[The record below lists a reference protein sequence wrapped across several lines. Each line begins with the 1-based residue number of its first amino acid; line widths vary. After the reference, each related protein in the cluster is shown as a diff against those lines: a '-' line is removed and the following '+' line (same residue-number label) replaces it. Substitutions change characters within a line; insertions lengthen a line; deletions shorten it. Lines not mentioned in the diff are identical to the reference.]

1 MAEELNALRDKIDA
15 VDRQLIDLLAARLA
29 LVGEVGE
36 VKSRHGLPIYA
47 PDREA
52 SMLARRRTEAELL
65 GVPGDLIED
74 VLRRVMRESYASE
87 KDTGFKCMKPDLGKV
102 VIIGGQG
109 QLGRLFGHMFSLSGY
124 RVETLEQADWPRAD
138 AILADAGLVM
148 VAVPIDIT
156 CQIIDRLGSLPADC
170 LLVDVTSVKSEP
182 LAHMLA
188 VHKGPVLGLHPM
200 FGPDVASLAKQ
211 VIVCCQGRDAA
222 ASQWLLDQMT
232 IWGARL
238 QQVEAKAH
246 DEAMTL
252 IQALRHFA
260 TFAYGWHLSR
270 EQANIDRLLNLS
282 SPIYRLELAMVG
294 RLFAQDPELYA
305 DIILSSPQN
314 LAMIRRY
321 YQNFGEVLGLLEQ
334 GDRAGFID
342 AFSQV
347 SGPFSVCAIARGYSG
362 CGRRRSAPSQPSGRV
377 SSRSI
382 SSRRSDFSR

>member
-52 SMLARRRTEAELL
+52 SMLARRRAEAELL

-74 VLRRVMRESYASE
+74 VLRRVMRESYILESASE
-87 KDTGFKCMKPDLGKV
+87 KENHFKCMKPDLGKV

-109 QLGRLFGHMFSLSGY
+109 QLGRLFGQMFGLSGY
-124 RVETLEQADWPRAD
+124 RVESLEQGDWPRSD

-156 CQIIDRLGSLPADC
+156 CQIIDRLGKLPADC
-170 LLVDVTSVKSEP
+170 LLVDVTSVKAAP
-182 LAHMLA
+182 LEHMLA
-188 VHKGPVLGLHPM
+188 VHQGPVLGLHPM
-200 FGPDVASLAKQ
+200 FGPDVPSLAKQ
-211 VIVCCQGRDAA
+211 VIVCCQGRDPA

-294 RLFAQDPELYA
+294 RLFAQDPHLYA

-321 YQNFGEVLGLLEQ
+321 YQNFGEALGLLER
-334 GDRAGFID
+334 GDRAGFIE

-347 SGPFSVCAIARGYSG
+347 SGFFGEHADEFLRESRTLLAQAND
-362 CGRRRSAPSQPSGRV
+362 RRHH
-377 SSRSI
+377 
-382 SSRRSDFSR
+382 D

>member
-124 RVETLEQADWPRAD
+124 RVEALEQADWPRAD
-138 AILADAGLVM
+138 EILADAGLVM

-156 CQIIDRLGSLPADC
+156 CQIIDRLGKLPADC

-188 VHKGPVLGLHPM
+188 VHKGSVLGLHPM

-347 SGPFSVCAIARGYSG
+347 SDFFGEHADEFLHESRMLLAQAND
-362 CGRRRSAPSQPSGRV
+362 RRQHG
-377 SSRSI
+377 
-382 SSRRSDFSR
+382 

>member
-15 VDRQLIDLLAARLA
+15 LDRQLIDLLAARLA

-36 VKSRHGLPIYA
+36 VKSRHGLPIYV
-47 PDREA
+47 PEREA
-52 SMLARRRTEAELL
+52 SMLTRRRHEAELL

-74 VLRRVMRESYASE
+74 VLRRVMRESYILESASE
-87 KDTGFKCMKPDLGKV
+87 RDNHFKCMKPDLGKV

-109 QLGRLFGHMFSLSGY
+109 QLGRLFGQLFNLSGY

-138 AILADAGLVM
+138 EILSGAGLVM

-156 CQIIDRLGSLPADC
+156 CQIIDRLGHLPADC
-170 LLVDVTSVKSEP
+170 LLVDVTSVKSAP

-188 VHKGPVLGLHPM
+188 VHQGPVLGLHPM

-211 VIVCCQGRDAA
+211 VIVCCQGRDPA

-270 EQANIDRLLNLS
+270 ERANLDRLLSLS

-294 RLFAQDPELYA
+294 RLFAQDPHLYA
-305 DIILSSPQN
+305 DIILSSPDN

-321 YQNFGEVLGLLEQ
+321 YQNFGDVLALLEQ

-347 SGPFSVCAIARGYSG
+347 SGFFGDHADQFLRESRMLLAQAND
-362 CGRRRSAPSQPSGRV
+362 RRHY
-377 SSRSI
+377 
-382 SSRRSDFSR
+382 D

>member
-1 MAEELNALRDKIDA
+1 MAEELNALRDKIDV

-52 SMLARRRTEAELL
+52 SMLARRRAEAELL

-74 VLRRVMRESYASE
+74 VLRRVMRESYILESASE
-87 KDTGFKCMKPDLGKV
+87 KENHFKCMKPDLGKV

-109 QLGRLFGHMFSLSGY
+109 QLGRLFGQMFGLSGY
-124 RVETLEQADWPRAD
+124 RVESLEQGDWPRSD
-138 AILADAGLVM
+138 EILADAGLVM

-156 CQIIDRLGSLPADC
+156 CQIIDRLGKLPADC
-170 LLVDVTSVKSEP
+170 LLVDVTSVKAAP
-182 LAHMLA
+182 LEHMLA

-211 VIVCCQGRDAA
+211 VIVCCQGRDPA

-294 RLFAQDPELYA
+294 RLFAQDPHLYA

-321 YQNFGEVLGLLEQ
+321 YQNFGEALGLLER
-334 GDRAGFID
+334 GDRAGFIE

-347 SGPFSVCAIARGYSG
+347 SGFFGEHADEFLRESRTLLAQAND
-362 CGRRRSAPSQPSGRV
+362 RRHHG
-377 SSRSI
+377 
-382 SSRRSDFSR
+382 

>member
-1 MAEELNALRDKIDA
+1 MAEELNALRDKIDV

-36 VKSRHGLPIYA
+36 VKSRYGLPIYA

-52 SMLARRRTEAELL
+52 SMLARRRAEAELL

-74 VLRRVMRESYASE
+74 VLRRVMRESYILESASE
-87 KDTGFKCMKPDLGKV
+87 KDNHFKCMKPDLGKV

-109 QLGRLFGHMFSLSGY
+109 QLGRLFGHMFGLSGY

-156 CQIIDRLGSLPADC
+156 CQIIDRLGNLPVDC

-188 VHKGPVLGLHPM
+188 VHQGPVLGLHPM

-260 TFAYGWHLSR
+260 TFAYGWHLSQ
-270 EQANIDRLLNLS
+270 ESANLDRLLSLS

-321 YQNFGEVLGLLEQ
+321 YQNFGEVLGLLER

-347 SGPFSVCAIARGYSG
+347 SGFFGEHADQFLRESRMLLAQAND
-362 CGRRRSAPSQPSGRV
+362 RRQHG
-377 SSRSI
+377 
-382 SSRRSDFSR
+382 

>member
-15 VDRQLIDLLAARLA
+15 VDKQLIDLLAARLA

-52 SMLARRRTEAELL
+52 SMLARRRAEAERL

-74 VLRRVMRESYASE
+74 VLRRVMRESYILESTSDKE
-87 KDTGFKCMKPDLGKV
+87 HHFKCMKPALGKV

-109 QLGRLFGHMFSLSGY
+109 QLGRLFGQMFGLSGY
-124 RVETLEQADWPRAD
+124 RVETLEQGDWPRAD
-138 AILADAGLVM
+138 EILADAGLVM

-156 CQIIDRLGSLPADC
+156 CQVIDRLGTLPADC
-170 LLVDVTSVKSEP
+170 LLVDVTSVKSAP
-182 LAHMLA
+182 LEHMLA
-188 VHKGPVLGLHPM
+188 VHQGPVLGLHPM

-270 EQANIDRLLNLS
+270 ERANLDRLLSLS

-347 SGPFSVCAIARGYSG
+347 SGFFGEHADEFLRESRMLLAQAND
-362 CGRRRSAPSQPSGRV
+362 RRHHG
-377 SSRSI
+377 
-382 SSRRSDFSR
+382 

>member
-1 MAEELNALRDKIDA
+1 MAPPLRRQQGLDMAEELNVLRDKIDA
-15 VDRQLIDLLAARLA
+15 VDKQLIDLLAARLA

-52 SMLARRRTEAELL
+52 SMLARRRAEAEQL

-87 KDTGFKCMKPDLGKV
+87 KDTGFKCIKPDLGKV

-124 RVETLEQADWPRAD
+124 WVETLEQADWPRAD
-138 AILADAGLVM
+138 EILAGAGLVM

-156 CQIIDRLGSLPADC
+156 CQIIDRLGNLPTHC
-170 LLVDVTSVKSEP
+170 LLVDVTSVKAAP
-182 LAHMLA
+182 LEHMLA
-188 VHKGPVLGLHPM
+188 VHQGPVLGLHPM

-211 VIVCCQGRDAA
+211 VIVCCQGRNPA

-270 EQANIDRLLNLS
+270 EQANLDRLLSLS

-294 RLFAQDPELYA
+294 RLFAQDPHLYA

-321 YQNFGEVLGLLEQ
+321 YQNFGEALGLLDR
-334 GDRAGFID
+334 GDRDGFIE

-347 SGPFSVCAIARGYSG
+347 SGFFGEHADQFLRESRMLLAQAND
-362 CGRRRSAPSQPSGRV
+362 RRQHG
-377 SSRSI
+377 
-382 SSRRSDFSR
+382 

>member
-15 VDRQLIDLLAARLA
+15 VDKQLIDLLAERLA

-52 SMLARRRTEAELL
+52 SMLARRRAEAETL

-74 VLRRVMRESYASE
+74 VLRRVMRESYILESASDKE
-87 KDTGFKCMKPDLGKV
+87 HHFKCMKPDLGKV

-109 QLGRLFGHMFSLSGY
+109 QLGRLFGNLFSLSSY
-124 RVETLEQADWPRAD
+124 RVETIEQEDWPRAD
-138 AILADAGLVM
+138 EILADAGLVM

-156 CQIIDRLGSLPADC
+156 CQIIDRLGNLPARC
-170 LLVDVTSVKSEP
+170 LLVDVTSVKEAP
-182 LAHMLA
+182 LEHMLA

-211 VIVCCQGRDAA
+211 VIVCCQGRDGA

-294 RLFAQDPELYA
+294 RLFAQDPHLYA

-347 SGPFSVCAIARGYSG
+347 SDFFGEHAQQFLRESRTLLAQAND
-362 CGRRRSAPSQPSGRV
+362 RRHHG
-377 SSRSI
+377 
-382 SSRRSDFSR
+382 

>member
-15 VDRQLIDLLAARLA
+15 VDKQLIDLLAARLA

-52 SMLARRRTEAELL
+52 SMLARRRAEAEAL

-74 VLRRVMRESYASE
+74 VLRRVMRESYILESASDKE
-87 KDTGFKCMKPDLGKV
+87 HHFKCMKPELGKV
-102 VIIGGQG
+102 VIIGGEG
-109 QLGRLFGHMFSLSGY
+109 QLGRLFGNLFSLSGY
-124 RVETLEQADWPRAD
+124 RVETLGQADWPRAD
-138 AILADAGLVM
+138 EILLGAGLVM
-148 VAVPIDIT
+148 VAVPIDVT
-156 CQIIDRLGSLPADC
+156 CEVIDRLGNLPENC

-188 VHKGPVLGLHPM
+188 VHQGPVLGLHPM

-211 VIVCCQGRDAA
+211 VIVCCQGREPA
-222 ASQWLLDQMT
+222 ASQWLLEQMT

-246 DEAMTL
+246 DEAMTF

-270 EQANIDRLLNLS
+270 EQANIDRLLALS

-294 RLFAQDPELYA
+294 RLFAQDPHLYA

-321 YQNFGEVLGLLEQ
+321 YQNFGEALGLLER
-334 GDRAGFID
+334 GDRDGFIE

-347 SGPFSVCAIARGYSG
+347 SSFFGEHADEFLRESRTLLAQAND
-362 CGRRRSAPSQPSGRV
+362 RRHHG
-377 SSRSI
+377 
-382 SSRRSDFSR
+382 

>member
-1 MAEELNALRDKIDA
+1 MAPPLRRQQGLDMAEELNVLRDKIDA
-15 VDRQLIDLLAARLA
+15 VDKQLIDLLAARLA

-52 SMLARRRTEAELL
+52 SMLARRRAEAEQL

-87 KDTGFKCMKPDLGKV
+87 KDTGFKCIKPDLGKV
-102 VIIGGQG
+102 VIIGGEG

-138 AILADAGLVM
+138 EILAGAGLVM

-156 CQIIDRLGSLPADC
+156 CQIIDRLGNLPAHC
-170 LLVDVTSVKSEP
+170 LLVDVTSVKAAP
-182 LAHMLA
+182 LEHMLA
-188 VHKGPVLGLHPM
+188 VHQGPVLGLHPM

-222 ASQWLLDQMT
+222 ASQWLLEQMT

-246 DEAMTL
+246 DEAMTF

-270 EQANIDRLLNLS
+270 EGANLERLLALS

-294 RLFAQDPELYA
+294 RLFAQDPHLYA

-321 YQNFGEVLGLLEQ
+321 YQNFGEALGLLER
-334 GDRAGFID
+334 GDRDGFIE

-347 SGPFSVCAIARGYSG
+347 SGFFGEHADQFLRESRMLLAQAND
-362 CGRRRSAPSQPSGRV
+362 RRQHG
-377 SSRSI
+377 
-382 SSRRSDFSR
+382 

>member
-15 VDRQLIDLLAARLA
+15 VDKQLIDLLAARLA

-52 SMLARRRTEAELL
+52 SMLARRRAEAERL

-74 VLRRVMRESYASE
+74 VLRRVMRESYILESTSDKE
-87 KDTGFKCMKPDLGKV
+87 HHFKCMKPALGKV

-109 QLGRLFGHMFSLSGY
+109 QLGRLFGQMFGLSGY
-124 RVETLEQADWPRAD
+124 RVETLEQGDWPRAD
-138 AILADAGLVM
+138 EILADAGLVM

-156 CQIIDRLGSLPADC
+156 CQVIDRLGKLPADC
-170 LLVDVTSVKSEP
+170 LLVDVTSVKSAP
-182 LAHMLA
+182 LEHMLA
-188 VHKGPVLGLHPM
+188 VHQGPVLGLHPM

-211 VIVCCQGRDAA
+211 VIVCCQGRDPA

-270 EQANIDRLLNLS
+270 EQANLDRLLSLS

-294 RLFAQDPELYA
+294 RLFAQDPHLYA

-321 YQNFGEVLGLLEQ
+321 YQNFGEALGLLER

-347 SGPFSVCAIARGYSG
+347 SGFFGEHADQFLRESRMLLAQAND
-362 CGRRRSAPSQPSGRV
+362 RRQHG
-377 SSRSI
+377 
-382 SSRRSDFSR
+382 

>member
-15 VDRQLIDLLAARLA
+15 VDKQLIDLLAARLA

-52 SMLARRRTEAELL
+52 SMLARRRAEAERL

-74 VLRRVMRESYASE
+74 VLRRVMRESYILESTSDKE
-87 KDTGFKCMKPDLGKV
+87 HHFKCMKPALGKV

-109 QLGRLFGHMFSLSGY
+109 QLGRLFGQMFGLSGY
-124 RVETLEQADWPRAD
+124 RVETLEQGDWPRAD
-138 AILADAGLVM
+138 EILADAGLVM

-156 CQIIDRLGSLPADC
+156 CQVIDRLGKLPADC
-170 LLVDVTSVKSEP
+170 LLVDVTSVKSAP
-182 LAHMLA
+182 LEHMLA
-188 VHKGPVLGLHPM
+188 VHQGPVLGLHPM

-211 VIVCCQGRDAA
+211 VIVCCQGRDPA

-270 EQANIDRLLNLS
+270 EQANIDRLLTLS

-294 RLFAQDPELYA
+294 RLFAQDPHLYA

-321 YQNFGEVLGLLEQ
+321 YQNFGEALGLLER
-334 GDRAGFID
+334 GDRAGFIE

-347 SGPFSVCAIARGYSG
+347 SGFFGEHADEFLRESRTLLAQAND
-362 CGRRRSAPSQPSGRV
+362 RRHH
-377 SSRSI
+377 
-382 SSRRSDFSR
+382 D

>member
-15 VDRQLIDLLAARLA
+15 VDKQLIDLLAARLA

-52 SMLARRRTEAELL
+52 SMLARRRAEAERL

-74 VLRRVMRESYASE
+74 VLRRVMRESYILESTSDKE
-87 KDTGFKCMKPDLGKV
+87 HHFKCMKPALGKV

-109 QLGRLFGHMFSLSGY
+109 QLGRLFGQMFGLSGY
-124 RVETLEQADWPRAD
+124 RVETLEHGDWPRAD
-138 AILADAGLVM
+138 EILADAGLVM

-156 CQIIDRLGSLPADC
+156 CQIIDRLGKLPADC
-170 LLVDVTSVKSEP
+170 LLVDVTSVKAAP
-182 LAHMLA
+182 LEHMLA
-188 VHKGPVLGLHPM
+188 VHQGPVLGLHPM

-211 VIVCCQGRDAA
+211 VIVCCQGRDPA

-270 EQANIDRLLNLS
+270 EQANIDRLLALS

-294 RLFAQDPELYA
+294 RLFAQDPHLYA

-321 YQNFGEVLGLLEQ
+321 YQNFGEALGLLER
-334 GDRAGFID
+334 GDREGFIE

-347 SGPFSVCAIARGYSG
+347 SSFFGEHADEFLRESRTLLAQAND
-362 CGRRRSAPSQPSGRV
+362 RRHHG
-377 SSRSI
+377 
-382 SSRRSDFSR
+382 

>member
-15 VDRQLIDLLAARLA
+15 VDKQLIDLLAARLA

-36 VKSRHGLPIYA
+36 VKSLHGLPIYA

-52 SMLARRRTEAELL
+52 SMLARRRAEAERL

-74 VLRRVMRESYASE
+74 VLRRVMRESYILESTSDKE
-87 KDTGFKCMKPDLGKV
+87 HHFKCMKPALGKV

-109 QLGRLFGHMFSLSGY
+109 QLGRLFGQMFGLSGY
-124 RVETLEQADWPRAD
+124 RVETLEQGDWPRAD
-138 AILADAGLVM
+138 EILADAGLVM

-156 CQIIDRLGSLPADC
+156 CQVIDRLGKLPADC
-170 LLVDVTSVKSEP
+170 LLVDVTSVKSAP
-182 LAHMLA
+182 LEHMLA
-188 VHKGPVLGLHPM
+188 VHQGPVLGLHPM

-211 VIVCCQGRDAA
+211 VIVCCQGRDPA

-270 EQANIDRLLNLS
+270 EQANLDRLLSLS

-294 RLFAQDPELYA
+294 RLFAQDPHLYA

-321 YQNFGEVLGLLEQ
+321 YQNFGEALGLLER
-334 GDRAGFID
+334 GDRDGFIE

-347 SGPFSVCAIARGYSG
+347 SSFFGEHADEFLRESRTLLAQAND
-362 CGRRRSAPSQPSGRV
+362 RRHHG
-377 SSRSI
+377 
-382 SSRRSDFSR
+382 

>member
-1 MAEELNALRDKIDA
+1 MAEELNALRDKIDV

-52 SMLARRRTEAELL
+52 SMLARRRAEAELL

-74 VLRRVMRESYASE
+74 VLRRVMRESYILESASE
-87 KDTGFKCMKPDLGKV
+87 KENHFKCMKPDLGKV

-109 QLGRLFGHMFSLSGY
+109 QLGRLFGQMFGLSGY
-124 RVETLEQADWPRAD
+124 RVETLEQGDWPRSD
-138 AILADAGLVM
+138 EILADAGLVM

-156 CQIIDRLGSLPADC
+156 CQIIDRLGKLPADC
-170 LLVDVTSVKSEP
+170 LLVDVTSVKAAP
-182 LAHMLA
+182 LEHMLA

-211 VIVCCQGRDAA
+211 VIVCCQGRDPA

-246 DEAMTL
+246 DAAMPL

-260 TFAYGWHLSR
+260 TSAYGWHLSR

-294 RLFAQDPELYA
+294 RLFAQDPHLYA

-321 YQNFGEVLGLLEQ
+321 YQNFGEALGLLER
-334 GDRAGFID
+334 GDRAGFIE

-347 SGPFSVCAIARGYSG
+347 SGFFGEHADEFLRESRTLLAQAND
-362 CGRRRSAPSQPSGRV
+362 RRHHG
-377 SSRSI
+377 
-382 SSRRSDFSR
+382 

>member
-15 VDRQLIDLLAARLA
+15 VDKQLIDLLAARLA

-52 SMLARRRTEAELL
+52 SMLARRRAEAERL

-74 VLRRVMRESYASE
+74 VLRRVMRESYILESTSDKE
-87 KDTGFKCMKPDLGKV
+87 HHFKCMKPALGKV

-109 QLGRLFGHMFSLSGY
+109 QLGRLFGQMFGLSGY
-124 RVETLEQADWPRAD
+124 RVETLEQGDWPRAD
-138 AILADAGLVM
+138 EILSRAGLVM

-156 CQIIDRLGSLPADC
+156 CQIIDRLGKLPADC
-170 LLVDVTSVKSEP
+170 LLVDVTSVKSAP
-182 LAHMLA
+182 LEHMLA
-188 VHKGPVLGLHPM
+188 VHQGPVLGLHPM

-211 VIVCCQGRDAA
+211 VIVCCQGRDPA

-270 EQANIDRLLNLS
+270 EQANLDRLLSLS

-294 RLFAQDPELYA
+294 RLFAQDPHLYA

-321 YQNFGEVLGLLEQ
+321 YQNFGEALGLLER
-334 GDRAGFID
+334 GDRDGFIE

-347 SGPFSVCAIARGYSG
+347 SSFFGERADEFLRESRTLLAQAND
-362 CGRRRSAPSQPSGRV
+362 RRHHG
-377 SSRSI
+377 
-382 SSRRSDFSR
+382 

>member
-15 VDRQLIDLLAARLA
+15 VDKQLIDLLAARLA

-52 SMLARRRTEAELL
+52 SMLARRRAEAEAL

-74 VLRRVMRESYASE
+74 VLRRVMRESYILESASDKE
-87 KDTGFKCMKPDLGKV
+87 HHFKCMKPDLGKV

-109 QLGRLFGHMFSLSGY
+109 QLGRLFGNLFSLSGY
-124 RVETLEQADWPRAD
+124 RVETLGQADWPRAD
-138 AILADAGLVM
+138 EILHGAGLVM
-148 VAVPIDIT
+148 VAVPIDVT
-156 CQIIDRLGSLPADC
+156 CQVIDRLGNLPENC

-211 VIVCCQGRDAA
+211 VIVCCQGRDND
-222 ASQWLLDQMT
+222 ASQWLLEQMT

-238 QQVEAKAH
+238 QQVEARAH
-246 DEAMTL
+246 DEAMTF

-270 EQANIDRLLNLS
+270 EQANLDRLLALS

-294 RLFAQDPELYA
+294 RLFAQDPHLYA

-321 YQNFGEVLGLLEQ
+321 YQNFGEALGLLER
-334 GDRAGFID
+334 GDREGFIE

-347 SGPFSVCAIARGYSG
+347 SGFFGEHAQQFLRESRTLLAQAND
-362 CGRRRSAPSQPSGRV
+362 RRHHG
-377 SSRSI
+377 
-382 SSRRSDFSR
+382 

>member
-1 MAEELNALRDKIDA
+1 MAEELNALRDKIDV

-52 SMLARRRTEAELL
+52 SMLARRRAEAELL

-74 VLRRVMRESYASE
+74 VLRRVMRESYILESASE
-87 KDTGFKCMKPDLGKV
+87 KDNHFKCMKPDLGKV

-109 QLGRLFGHMFSLSGY
+109 QLGRLFGHMFGLSGY
-124 RVETLEQADWPRAD
+124 RVETLEQADWPRAE

-156 CQIIDRLGSLPADC
+156 CQIIDRLGNLPVDC

-188 VHKGPVLGLHPM
+188 VHQGPVLGLHPM

-260 TFAYGWHLSR
+260 TFAYGWHLSQ
-270 EQANIDRLLNLS
+270 ESANLDRLLSLS

-294 RLFAQDPELYA
+294 RLFAQAPELYA

-334 GDRAGFID
+334 GDRAGFIA

-347 SGPFSVCAIARGYSG
+347 SGFFGEHADQFLRESRMLLAQAND
-362 CGRRRSAPSQPSGRV
+362 RRQHG
-377 SSRSI
+377 
-382 SSRRSDFSR
+382 

>member
-1 MAEELNALRDKIDA
+1 
-15 VDRQLIDLLAARLA
+15 
-29 LVGEVGE
+29 
-36 VKSRHGLPIYA
+36 
-47 PDREA
+47 
-52 SMLARRRTEAELL
+52 MLARRRAEAELL

-74 VLRRVMRESYASE
+74 VLRRVMRESYILESASE
-87 KDTGFKCMKPDLGKV
+87 KENHFKCMKPDLGKV

-109 QLGRLFGHMFSLSGY
+109 QLGRLFGQMFGLSGY
-124 RVETLEQADWPRAD
+124 RVETLEQGDWPRSD
-138 AILADAGLVM
+138 EILADAGLVM

-156 CQIIDRLGSLPADC
+156 CQIIDRLGKLPADC
-170 LLVDVTSVKSEP
+170 LLVDVTSVKAAP
-182 LAHMLA
+182 LEHMLA
-188 VHKGPVLGLHPM
+188 VHQGPVLGLHPM

-211 VIVCCQGRDAA
+211 VIVCCQGRDPA

-270 EQANIDRLLNLS
+270 EQANIDRLLTLS

-294 RLFAQDPELYA
+294 RLFAQDPHLYA

-321 YQNFGEVLGLLEQ
+321 YQNFGEALGLLER
-334 GDRAGFID
+334 GDRDGFIE

-347 SGPFSVCAIARGYSG
+347 SSFFGEHADEFLRESRTLLAQAND
-362 CGRRRSAPSQPSGRV
+362 RRHHG
-377 SSRSI
+377 
-382 SSRRSDFSR
+382 

>member
-15 VDRQLIDLLAARLA
+15 VDKQLIDLLAARLA

-52 SMLARRRTEAELL
+52 SMLARRRAEAERL

-74 VLRRVMRESYASE
+74 VLRRVMRESYILESTSDKE
-87 KDTGFKCMKPDLGKV
+87 HHFKCMKPALGKV

-109 QLGRLFGHMFSLSGY
+109 QLGRLFGQMFGLSGY
-124 RVETLEQADWPRAD
+124 RVETLEQGDWPRAD
-138 AILADAGLVM
+138 EILADAGLVM

-156 CQIIDRLGSLPADC
+156 CQIIDRLGKLPADC
-170 LLVDVTSVKSEP
+170 LLVDVTSVKAAP
-182 LAHMLA
+182 LEHMLA
-188 VHKGPVLGLHPM
+188 VHQGPVLGLHPM

-211 VIVCCQGRDAA
+211 VIVCCQGRDPA

-270 EQANIDRLLNLS
+270 EQANIDRLLALS

-294 RLFAQDPELYA
+294 RLFAQDPHLYA

-321 YQNFGEVLGLLEQ
+321 YQNFGEALGLLER

-347 SGPFSVCAIARGYSG
+347 SGFFGEHADEFLRESRTLLAQAND
-362 CGRRRSAPSQPSGRV
+362 RRHH
-377 SSRSI
+377 
-382 SSRRSDFSR
+382 D

>member
-1 MAEELNALRDKIDA
+1 
-15 VDRQLIDLLAARLA
+15 
-29 LVGEVGE
+29 
-36 VKSRHGLPIYA
+36 
-47 PDREA
+47 
-52 SMLARRRTEAELL
+52 MLARRRAEAERL

-74 VLRRVMRESYASE
+74 VLRRVMRESYILESTSDKE
-87 KDTGFKCMKPDLGKV
+87 HHFKCMKPALGKV

-109 QLGRLFGHMFSLSGY
+109 QLGRLFGQMFGLSGY
-124 RVETLEQADWPRAD
+124 RVETLEQGDWPRSD
-138 AILADAGLVM
+138 EILADAGLVM

-156 CQIIDRLGSLPADC
+156 CQIIDRLGKLPADC
-170 LLVDVTSVKSEP
+170 LLVDVTSVKSAP
-182 LAHMLA
+182 LEHMLA
-188 VHKGPVLGLHPM
+188 VHQGPVLGLHPM

-211 VIVCCQGRDAA
+211 VIVCCQGRDPA

-294 RLFAQDPELYA
+294 RLFAQDPHLYA

-321 YQNFGEVLGLLEQ
+321 YQNFGEALGLLER
-334 GDRAGFID
+334 GDRAGFIE

-347 SGPFSVCAIARGYSG
+347 SGFFGEHADEFLRESRTLLAQAND
-362 CGRRRSAPSQPSGRV
+362 RRHHG
-377 SSRSI
+377 
-382 SSRRSDFSR
+382 

>member
-15 VDRQLIDLLAARLA
+15 VDKQLIDLLAARLA

-52 SMLARRRTEAELL
+52 SMLARRRAEAERL

-74 VLRRVMRESYASE
+74 VLRRVMRESYILESTSDKE
-87 KDTGFKCMKPDLGKV
+87 HHFKCMKPALGKV

-109 QLGRLFGHMFSLSGY
+109 QLGRLFGQMFGLSGY
-124 RVETLEQADWPRAD
+124 RVETLEQGDWPRAD
-138 AILADAGLVM
+138 EILADAGLVM

-156 CQIIDRLGSLPADC
+156 CQVIDRLGKLPVDC
-170 LLVDVTSVKSEP
+170 LLVDVTSVKSAP
-182 LAHMLA
+182 LEHMLA
-188 VHKGPVLGLHPM
+188 VHPGPVLGLHPM

-211 VIVCCQGRDAA
+211 VIVCCQGRDPA

-270 EQANIDRLLNLS
+270 EQANLDRLLSLS

-294 RLFAQDPELYA
+294 RLFAQDPHLYA

-321 YQNFGEVLGLLEQ
+321 YQNFGEALGLLER
-334 GDRAGFID
+334 GDRDGFIE

-347 SGPFSVCAIARGYSG
+347 SSFFGERADEFLRESRTLLAQAND
-362 CGRRRSAPSQPSGRV
+362 RRHHG
-377 SSRSI
+377 
-382 SSRRSDFSR
+382 

>member
-15 VDRQLIDLLAARLA
+15 VDKQLIDLLAARLA

-52 SMLARRRTEAELL
+52 SMLARRRAEAERL

-74 VLRRVMRESYASE
+74 VLRRVMRESYILESTSDKE
-87 KDTGFKCMKPDLGKV
+87 HHFKCMKPALGKV

-109 QLGRLFGHMFSLSGY
+109 QLGRLFGQMFGLSGY
-124 RVETLEQADWPRAD
+124 RVETLEQGDWPRAD
-138 AILADAGLVM
+138 EILADAGLVM

-156 CQIIDRLGSLPADC
+156 CQVIDRLGKLPADC
-170 LLVDVTSVKSEP
+170 LLVDVTSVKSAP
-182 LAHMLA
+182 LEHMLA
-188 VHKGPVLGLHPM
+188 VHQGPVLGLHPM

-211 VIVCCQGRDAA
+211 VIVCCQGRDPA

-270 EQANIDRLLNLS
+270 EQANIDRLLTLS

-294 RLFAQDPELYA
+294 RLFAQDPHLYA

-321 YQNFGEVLGLLEQ
+321 YQNFGEALGLLER
-334 GDRAGFID
+334 GDRDGFIE

-347 SGPFSVCAIARGYSG
+347 SSFFGEHADEFLRESRTLLAQAND
-362 CGRRRSAPSQPSGRV
+362 RRHHG
-377 SSRSI
+377 
-382 SSRRSDFSR
+382 

>member
-1 MAEELNALRDKIDA
+1 MAEELNALRDKIDV

-52 SMLARRRTEAELL
+52 SMLARRRAEAELL

-74 VLRRVMRESYASE
+74 VLRRVMRESYILESASE
-87 KDTGFKCMKPDLGKV
+87 KENHFKCMKPDLGKV

-109 QLGRLFGHMFSLSGY
+109 QLGRLFGQMFGLSGY
-124 RVETLEQADWPRAD
+124 RVESLEQGDWPRSD
-138 AILADAGLVM
+138 EILADAGLVM

-156 CQIIDRLGSLPADC
+156 CQIIDRLGKLPADC
-170 LLVDVTSVKSEP
+170 LLVDVTSVKAAP
-182 LAHMLA
+182 LEHMLA

-211 VIVCCQGRDAA
+211 VIVCCQGRDPA

-238 QQVEAKAH
+238 QQVEARAH

-270 EQANIDRLLNLS
+270 EQANIDRLLALS

-294 RLFAQDPELYA
+294 RLFAQDPHLYA

-321 YQNFGEVLGLLEQ
+321 YQNFGEALGLLER

-347 SGPFSVCAIARGYSG
+347 SGFFGEHADEFLRESRTLLAQAND
-362 CGRRRSAPSQPSGRV
+362 RRHH
-377 SSRSI
+377 
-382 SSRRSDFSR
+382 D

>member
-15 VDRQLIDLLAARLA
+15 VDKQLIDLLAARLA

-52 SMLARRRTEAELL
+52 SMLARRRAEAERL

-74 VLRRVMRESYASE
+74 VLRRVMRESYILESTSDKE
-87 KDTGFKCMKPDLGKV
+87 HHFKCMKPALGKV

-109 QLGRLFGHMFSLSGY
+109 QLGRLFGQMFGLSGY
-124 RVETLEQADWPRAD
+124 RVETLEQGDWPRAD
-138 AILADAGLVM
+138 EILSRAGLVM

-156 CQIIDRLGSLPADC
+156 CQVIDRLGKLPADC
-170 LLVDVTSVKSEP
+170 LLVDVTSVKSAP
-182 LAHMLA
+182 LEHMLA
-188 VHKGPVLGLHPM
+188 VHQGPVLGLHPM

-211 VIVCCQGRDAA
+211 VIVCCQGRDPA

-270 EQANIDRLLNLS
+270 EQANLDRLLSLS

-294 RLFAQDPELYA
+294 RLFAQDPHLYA

-321 YQNFGEVLGLLEQ
+321 YQNFGEALGLLER
-334 GDRAGFID
+334 GDRDGFIE

-347 SGPFSVCAIARGYSG
+347 SSFFGEHADEFLCESRTLLAQAND
-362 CGRRRSAPSQPSGRV
+362 RRHHG
-377 SSRSI
+377 
-382 SSRRSDFSR
+382 

>member
-15 VDRQLIDLLAARLA
+15 VDKQLIDLLAARLA

-52 SMLARRRTEAELL
+52 SMLARRRAEAEAL

-74 VLRRVMRESYASE
+74 VLRRVMRESYILESASDKE
-87 KDTGFKCMKPDLGKV
+87 HHFKCMKPELGKV

-109 QLGRLFGHMFSLSGY
+109 QLGRLFGNLFSLSGY
-124 RVETLEQADWPRAD
+124 RVETLGQADWPCAD
-138 AILADAGLVM
+138 EILHGAGLVM
-148 VAVPIDIT
+148 VAVPIDVT
-156 CQIIDRLGSLPADC
+156 CQVIDRLGNLPENC

-188 VHKGPVLGLHPM
+188 VHQGPVLGLHPM

-211 VIVCCQGRDAA
+211 VIVCCQGRDPA

-270 EQANIDRLLNLS
+270 EQANLDRLLSLS

-294 RLFAQDPELYA
+294 RLFAQDPHLYA

-321 YQNFGEVLGLLEQ
+321 YQNFGEALGLLER
-334 GDRAGFID
+334 GDRDGFIE

-347 SGPFSVCAIARGYSG
+347 SSFFGERADEFLRESRTLLAQAND
-362 CGRRRSAPSQPSGRV
+362 RRHHG
-377 SSRSI
+377 
-382 SSRRSDFSR
+382 